1 MKLAKSLIVIALSTS
16 LISGCSIDESL
27 SSLGSASISEITDE
41 IINQTLDIAGAISND
56 STEQDYINSEMK
68 GAVDDL
74 MGIIEKS
81 YETYDYVVDTS
92 SYEMLYSDENNGLA
106 VYTDNSAKVFLVEYK
121 LNKTVVFSG
130 DAATE
135 FLNSYIEKASGIDLN
150 NY

>member
-1 MKLAKSLIVIALSTS
+1 MKLTKSLIVIALSIS

-27 SSLGSASISEITDE
+27 SNLGSASISEITDE
-41 IINQTLDIAGAISND
+41 IVNQTLDIAGAISND

-74 MGIIEKS
+74 IGIIEKS

-92 SYEMLYSDENNGLA
+92 SYEMLYNDENSGLA

>member
-27 SSLGSASISEITDE
+27 SSLGSTSISEITDE